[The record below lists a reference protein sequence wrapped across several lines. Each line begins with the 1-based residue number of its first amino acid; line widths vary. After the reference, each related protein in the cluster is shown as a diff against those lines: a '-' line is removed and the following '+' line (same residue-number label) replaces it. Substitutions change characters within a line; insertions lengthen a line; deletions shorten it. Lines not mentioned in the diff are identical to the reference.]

1 MAMVTIKD
9 IAKKLNVSSAT
20 VSLALNNRPGVNEQ
34 TRENILSIAHELNYK
49 GNIGEERTLKRKAQK
64 NLGTLGFLVYKRY
77 GKVITD
83 SQFFAELISAVER
96 AAREKNYT
104 ILLTYCIG
112 EEEIADT
119 IKLLK
124 SSNLAGLLILGTELA
139 EADAELF
146 YKLNFPAVILDCD
159 LLGSKL
165 DTVTIHN
172 KDGIWRAMKHLY
184 EQGHREIGYLHSSFL
199 IRNFEQRR
207 LGYEICSEKFCLNR
221 DEIQRGF
228 AVEPTIDGACANVCE
243 LIKQGIKFPSALIAD
258 NDLIALGAMKAFAQ
272 FGIKVPDDIS
282 IIGFDNI
289 PMTAV
294 VEPQLTSIDVPCD
307 ALGTLAIKQILWRK
321 KNPNAIPIKISV
333 NTELKIRSSVKEFK
347 PT

>member
-1 MAMVTIKD
+1 MTMVTIKE
-9 IAKKLNVSSAT
+9 IAQKLNVSPAT

-34 TRENILSIAHELNYK
+34 TRENILSLARELDYK
-49 GNIGEERTLKRKAQK
+49 SNIGEEKKLKRKAQK
-64 NLGTLGFLVYKRY
+64 NLGTLGFLVYKRH

-83 SQFFAELISAVER
+83 SQFFTELISAVER

-139 EADAELF
+139 ESDAELF

-184 EQGHREIGYLHSSFL
+184 EQGHREIGYLHSSFS

-207 LGYEICSEKFCLNR
+207 LGYEMCLDKFCL
-221 DEIQRGF
+221 DSGSQRF
-228 AVEPTIDGACANVCE
+228 FSVEPTIDGTCANVCE
-243 LIKQGIKFPSALIAD
+243 LIKQGVKFPSALIAD

-272 FGIKVPDDIS
+272 FGIKVPDDVS

-321 KNPNAIPIKISV
+321 KNPDAIPIKISV
-333 NTELKIRSSVKEFK
+333 NTEIKIRSSVKEFK
-347 PT
+347 LI